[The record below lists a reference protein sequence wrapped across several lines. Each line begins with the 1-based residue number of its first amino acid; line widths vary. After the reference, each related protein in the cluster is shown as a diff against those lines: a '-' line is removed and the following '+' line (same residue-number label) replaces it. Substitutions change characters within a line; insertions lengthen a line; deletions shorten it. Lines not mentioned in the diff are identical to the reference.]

1 MAKKPVVLA
10 LDLGGTNVR
19 WALVDRQGDILARW
33 EKTTASMPEQGSL
46 MNGLAEMMLSSREEA
61 HQKGAEIQAAGFGVP
76 GRILPQEGLVAFSP
90 NVPALNGCA
99 LIPGLTPQV
108 PWPLTLENDAN
119 LFTLGEHWIGAGQ
132 GHDQMLGITLGTGV
146 GGGLIL
152 NGSLWQ
158 GTAGTSGEVG
168 HITVE
173 PEGEKCNCGNR
184 GCLETVASGVWATKW
199 VKKELSQGASSWLKE
214 LWQADPEAIVGE
226 TLVTAAMMLDPLAL
240 KAFARVGRYL
250 AIAIADVVHLLG
262 LSRVVIGGR
271 FARAWE
277 HFIRSLEEELYRRL
291 TLFPP
296 EGVSVVP
303 AQLVDD
309 AGLLGAA
316 RMAWNSLEKENGG
329 S

>member
-1 MAKKPVVLA
+1 MVKKPVVLA

-19 WALVDRQGDILARW
+19 WALVGRQGEILEKW
-33 EKTTASMPEQGSL
+33 EKATADLTEQESL
-46 MNGLAEMMLSSREEA
+46 INGLAEVMQAAGEEA
-61 HQKGAEIQAAGFGVP
+61 RGKGAEVQAAAFGVP
-76 GRILPQEGLVAFSP
+76 GRVLPQEGLVAFSP
-90 NVPALNGCA
+90 NVPALNACP
-99 LIPGLTPQV
+99 LIPGLKPLV

-119 LFTLGEHWIGAGQ
+119 LFALGEHWMGAGQ
-132 GHDQMLGITLGTGV
+132 GYDQMLGITLGTGV

-173 PEGEKCNCGNR
+173 PEGEKCHCGNR
-184 GCLETVASGVWATKW
+184 GCLETMASATWTTTW

-214 LWQADPEAIVGE
+214 LWQTDPEAIVGE
-226 TLVTAAMMLDPLAL
+226 TLVTAAKMLDPLAL
-240 KAFARVGRYL
+240 KAFGRVGRSL
-250 AIAIADVVHLLG
+250 AIAIADVVHILG

-271 FARAWE
+271 FARAWD
-277 HFIRSLEEELYRRL
+277 HFYRPLEEELYRRL

-303 AQLVDD
+303 AKLDDD

-316 RMAWNSLEKENGG
+316 RMAWDSVEQEK
-329 S
+329 